1 MKTQLLCTFTNKD
14 DLTNVLREIRETYT
28 VCNLIYVFSNKRD
41 REEIFI
47 TYNVEDL
54 NTKDGKMLENTISV
68 HRKKES
74 NTIYT
79 INALN
84 QMVKE
89 QNGGILDKTFMLD
102 WQVYRNSIVLT
113 NADGLRIIPTSIY
126 DVIRLSED

>member
-14 DLTNVLREIRETYT
+14 DLTDVLQEIRETYT
-28 VCNLIYVFSNKRD
+28 VCNLIYVFTNKRD

-47 TYNVEDL
+47 TYNVDDL
-54 NTKDGKMLENTISV
+54 DTNNKMMENTISV

-89 QNGGILDKTFMLD
+89 QNNGLLDKTFMLD
-102 WQVYRNSIVLT
+102 WQQYRNSIVLT
-113 NADGLRIIPTSIY
+113 NATGLRIIPTSIY
-126 DVIRLSED
+126 DVIRLD

>member
-14 DLTNVLREIRETYT
+14 NLTDVLREIRETYN
-28 VCNLIYVFSNKRD
+28 VCNLIYVFSNKKD

-47 TYNVEDL
+47 TYNVENLDSEQ
-54 NTKDGKMLENTISV
+54 GMLENTISV

-84 QMVKE
+84 QMVKD
-89 QNGGILDKTFMLD
+89 QNGGVLDKTFILD
-102 WQVYRNSIVLT
+102 WQRYKNSIVLT
-113 NADGLRIIPTSIY
+113 NLSGLRVIPISIFDIIK
-126 DVIRLSED
+126 LSEE

>member
-14 DLTNVLREIRETYT
+14 NLTDVLREIRETYN
-28 VCNLIYVFSNKRD
+28 VCNLIYVFSNKKD

-47 TYNVEDL
+47 TYNVENLDSEQ
-54 NTKDGKMLENTISV
+54 GMLENTISV

-84 QMVKE
+84 QMVKD
-89 QNGGILDKTFMLD
+89 QNGGVLDKTFILD
-102 WQVYRNSIVLT
+102 WQKYKNSIVLT
-113 NADGLRIIPTSIY
+113 NLSGLRVIPISIFDIIK
-126 DVIRLSED
+126 LSEE